1 MLFRITLLLNNVR
14 QFFCICVFFVHSVW
28 DVNNECEIKLLEFSN
43 IPNSLELSRDG
54 AVLVVTSGCVT
65 SFWNTET

>member
-1 MLFRITLLLNNVR
+1 MRHFYINMFV
-14 QFFCICVFFVHSVW
+14 FFCSVW
-28 DVNNECEIKLLEFSN
+28 DVNNECEIKNLEFSN

-54 AVLVVTSGCVT
+54 TVLVVTSGCVT